1 MDHPRNP
8 PCGPPSQLVSFTP
21 CGGNIQRIAVEHR
34 CTEFAVLL
42 AAYGV
47 LLGRQC
53 HQQELVIGIPV
64 SQRQDPPQ
72 KNAFLCWAV
81 GLLVLMVVESNCG
94 MRAFLYADV
103 VFLGEP
109 SPYFRERP
117 RG

>member
-8 PCGPPSQLVSFTP
+8 PCGPPSQLVSFAP

-64 SQRQDPPQ
+64 SQRQDPAP
-72 KNAFLCWAV
+72 KKCLS
-81 GLLVLMVVESNCG
+81 LLGCGSAGSDGRGVELWDASLFIC
-94 MRAFLYADV
+94 RCSF
-103 VFLGEP
+103 
-109 SPYFRERP
+109 SW
-117 RG
+117 